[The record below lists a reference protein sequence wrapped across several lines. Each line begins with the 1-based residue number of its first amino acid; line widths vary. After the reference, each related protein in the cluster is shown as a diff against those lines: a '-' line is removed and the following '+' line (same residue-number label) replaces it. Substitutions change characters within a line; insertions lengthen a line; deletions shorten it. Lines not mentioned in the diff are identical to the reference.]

1 MNEIAEV
8 LDVVLSE
15 ETLGLVVGVVT
26 GAITWP
32 VALGGVVVA
41 GAAALYLPKEKAKQ
55 VMGGVSRVVKFKR
68 KG

>member
-1 MNEIAEV
+1 MNELAEV
-8 LDVVLSE
+8 VDVLLTE

-32 VALGGVVVA
+32 MALGGAVVA

-55 VMGGVSRVVKFKR
+55 VMGTVGRAVKFKR

>member
-8 LDVVLSE
+8 VDVLLTE

-32 VALGGVVVA
+32 MAVGSVIVA